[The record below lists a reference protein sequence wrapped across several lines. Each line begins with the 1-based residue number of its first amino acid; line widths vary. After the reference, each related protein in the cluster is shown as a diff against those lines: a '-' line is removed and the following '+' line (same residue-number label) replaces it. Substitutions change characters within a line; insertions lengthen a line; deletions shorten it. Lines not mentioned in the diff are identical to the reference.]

1 MLFLAKTLTQVH
13 YTSLEM
19 DDYYKYT
26 HCLLTEAGVCVRC
39 MYHCFIWQLHMS

>member
-26 HCLLTEAGVCVRC
+26 H
-39 MYHCFIWQLHMS
+39 